1 MPDAPDPIPTVLL
14 VALFLVLAEIVRAFS
29 SGTLLAP
36 QPPRRTLQFDWVVLL
51 AAASFI
57 LLNLIPVLLRP
68 FFGGPEPE
76 PKHPPTNFLIVVSI
90 FFNFAMLMVLL
101 AVIPARQK
109 NRLTDYGID
118 RRGWLAEVRYG
129 GLGFLACLP
138 FVILVMGLVSR
149 WRSPDTQ
156 NALLI
161 LLRQAGNEWTIVGV
175 VFTAVVSAP
184 LTEELLFRVAFQ
196 GSLETRL
203 PLPWAIG
210 IPAVIFASVHGRY
223 DALPLLPLAIVLGV
237 LYHLRRSYVACVT
250 THAMFNATFL
260 VLALWQR
267 QAS

>member
-1 MPDAPDPIPTVLL
+1 MELCSAAAPPADAPVRLGRAARGVVLHPAQSGPDP
-14 VALFLVLAEIVRAFS
+14 VASVSGRPPAGTQARADEFPDR
-29 SGTLLAP
+29 GLDF
-36 QPPRRTLQFDWVVLL
+36 LQFRHADG
-51 AAASFI
+51 AAGGDPRPTEES
-57 LLNLIPVLLRP
+57 PGRLR
-68 FFGGPEPE
+68 
-76 PKHPPTNFLIVVSI
+76 HR
-90 FFNFAMLMVLL
+90 
-101 AVIPARQK
+101 PAR
-109 NRLTDYGID
+109 LAG
-118 RRGWLAEVRYG
+118 RGSLR

-138 FVILVMGLVSR
+138 FVIVVMGLVSR

-156 NALLI
+156 NSLLI
-161 LLRQAGNEWTIVGV
+161 LLREAGNEWTIVGV

-223 DALPLLPLAIVLGV
+223 DVLPLLPLAIVLGV

-250 THAMFNATFL
+250 MHAMFNATFL

-267 QAS
+267 QAA